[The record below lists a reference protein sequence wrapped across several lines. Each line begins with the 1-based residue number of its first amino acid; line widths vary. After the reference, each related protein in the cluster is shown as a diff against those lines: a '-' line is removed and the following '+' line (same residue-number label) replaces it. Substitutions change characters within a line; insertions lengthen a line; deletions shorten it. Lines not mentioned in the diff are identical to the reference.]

1 MEDYK
6 LRRRGE
12 PCLVPPVLGLYLKV
26 VLSYA
31 RLGTFHFSF
40 KKMLLPLNPGFNPG
54 SCKFM
59 HHSILTPYQMS

>member
-31 RLGTFHFSF
+31 QLGAFRFSL
-40 KKMLLPLNPGFNPG
+40 KKFFVLRTQD
-54 SCKFM
+54 
-59 HHSILTPYQMS
+59 SILGPINLGIIQV

>member
-31 RLGTFHFSF
+31 RLGAFRFSL
-40 KKMLLPLNPGFNPG
+40 KKFFVLRTQD
-54 SCKFM
+54 
-59 HHSILTPYQMS
+59 SILGPINLGIIQV

>member
-31 RLGTFHFSF
+31 RLGAFSFSF
-40 KKMLLPLNPGFNPG
+40 KKILRPPNPGFDPG
-54 SCKFM
+54 R
-59 HHSILTPYQMS
+59 ILGPINLGIIQV